1 MKKDKSINRIKK
13 SREDYIIDAF
23 VYVVLAALI
32 IACAYP
38 VWYILVASVSSS
50 THVLKNPGLLLVPDE
65 ISLEAYRLALQ
76 HPLLSAGFWN
86 SIKVLLYALPINMV
100 LTLMCGYFMASTN
113 MMFKKPIV
121 GMLLLTMYFGGGLIP
136 AFLNV
141 KELGLYDSIW
151 ALVLPGALSVYN
163 SLICKTAIE
172 GVPESLRES
181 AYLDGANDFQILF
194 KIIVPLIIPTLAVL
208 VLYYG
213 VSHWNSWFA
222 ASIYIETPS
231 KLPIQNILKSILS
244 NAAGLSS
251 EGMGDTF
258 SNYAESIKYSA
269 IVIATVPIMCVYPFL
284 QKHFTKG
291 VMIGAVKG

>member
-1 MKKDKSINRIKK
+1 MKIKNKIKK
-13 SREDYIIDAF
+13 TNEDR
-23 VYVVLAALI
+23 VVDIVVHVILAVLVI
-32 IACAYP
+32 VCLYP

-50 THVLKNPGLLLVPDE
+50 THVLKNPGLLLLPDK
-65 ISLEAYRLALQ
+65 ISFEAYRLALQ

-86 SIKVLLYALPINMV
+86 SIQVLLYSLPINIV

-113 MMFKKPIV
+113 LLFKKPIV
-121 GMLLLTMYFGGGLIP
+121 GMLLLTMYFSGGLIP
-136 AFLNV
+136 SFLNV
-141 KELGLYDSIW
+141 KDLGLYDSIW
-151 ALVLPGALSVYN
+151 ALVLPSALSVYN

-172 GVPESLRES
+172 GVPSSLRES
-181 AYLDGANDFQILF
+181 AYLDGANDIQILF

-222 ASIYIETPS
+222 ASIYIETPA

-258 SNYAESIKYSA
+258 NSYAESIKYSA

>member
-1 MKKDKSINRIKK
+1 MKKDKSNNRIKK
-13 SREDYIIDAF
+13 SREDYIIDGF

>member
-1 MKKDKSINRIKK
+1 MKKKNTIKK
-13 SREDYIIDAF
+13 TREDRIVDAV
-23 VYVVLAALI
+23 VYTILALLVI
-32 IACAYP
+32 VCLYP

-50 THVLKNPGLLLVPDE
+50 THVLRNPGLLLWPDAF
-65 ISLEAYRLALQ
+65 SFEAYRLALQ
-76 HPLLSAGFWN
+76 HPLLTAGFWN
-86 SIKVLLYALPINMV
+86 SIQVLLYSLPINIV

-113 MMFKKPIV
+113 MLLKKPIV
-121 GMLLLTMYFGGGLIP
+121 LMLLLTMYFSGGLIP
-136 AFLNV
+136 AFLNI
-141 KELGLYDSIW
+141 KDLGLYDSIW
-151 ALVLPGALSVYN
+151 ALVLPSALSVYN
-163 SLICKTAIE
+163 ALICKTAIE
-172 GVPESLRES
+172 AVPGSLRES

-194 KIIVPLIIPTLAVL
+194 KIIVPLIVPTLAVL

-258 SNYAESIKYSA
+258 NSYAESIKYSA

-291 VMIGAVKG
+291 VMLGAVKG

>member
-1 MKKDKSINRIKK
+1 MKKNKISNKIKK
-13 SREDYIIDAF
+13 TREDYVINTV
-23 VYVVLAALI
+23 VYTILGLLV

-38 VWYILVASVSSS
+38 IWYVLVASVSSS
-50 THVLKNPGLLLVPDE
+50 THVLKNPGLLLWPDK
-65 ISLEAYRLALQ
+65 ISFEAYRLALQ

-86 SIKVLLYALPINMV
+86 SIKVLVYSLPINIV

-113 MMFKKPIV
+113 MLFKKPIV
-121 GMLLLTMYFGGGLIP
+121 GMLLLTMYFSGGLIP
-136 AFLNV
+136 AFLNI
-141 KELGLYDSIW
+141 KELKLYDSIW
-151 ALVLPGALSVYN
+151 ALVLPSALSVYN

-172 GVPESLRES
+172 GVPSSLRES
-181 AYLDGANDFQILF
+181 AYLDGANDIQILF

-222 ASIYIETPS
+222 ASIYIETPA

-258 SNYAESIKYSA
+258 NSYAESIKYSA

>member
-1 MKKDKSINRIKK
+1 MKIKNKIKK
-13 SREDYIIDAF
+13 TNEDR
-23 VYVVLAALI
+23 VVDIVVHVILAVLVI
-32 IACAYP
+32 VCLYP

-50 THVLKNPGLLLVPDE
+50 THVLKNPGLLRLPDK
-65 ISLEAYRLALQ
+65 ISFEAYRLALQ

-86 SIKVLLYALPINMV
+86 SIQVLLYSLPINIV

-113 MMFKKPIV
+113 LLFKKPIV
-121 GMLLLTMYFGGGLIP
+121 GMLLLTMYFSGGLIP
-136 AFLNV
+136 SFLNV
-141 KELGLYDSIW
+141 KDLGLYDSIW
-151 ALVLPGALSVYN
+151 ALVLPSALSVYN

-172 GVPESLRES
+172 GVPSSLRES
-181 AYLDGANDFQILF
+181 AYLDGANDIQILF

-222 ASIYIETPS
+222 ASIYIETPA

-258 SNYAESIKYSA
+258 NSYAESIKYSA

>member
-1 MKKDKSINRIKK
+1 MKIKNKIKK
-13 SREDYIIDAF
+13 TNEDR
-23 VYVVLAALI
+23 VVDIVVHVILAVLVI
-32 IACAYP
+32 VCLYP

-50 THVLKNPGLLLVPDE
+50 THVLRNPGLLLLPDK
-65 ISLEAYRLALQ
+65 ISFEAYRLALQ

-86 SIKVLLYALPINMV
+86 SIQVLLYSLPINIV

-113 MMFKKPIV
+113 LLFKKPIV
-121 GMLLLTMYFGGGLIP
+121 GMLLLTMYFSGGLIP
-136 AFLNV
+136 SFLNV
-141 KELGLYDSIW
+141 KDLGLYDSIW
-151 ALVLPGALSVYN
+151 ALVLPSALSVYN

-172 GVPESLRES
+172 GVPSSLRES
-181 AYLDGANDFQILF
+181 AYLDGANDIQILF

-222 ASIYIETPS
+222 ASIYIETPA

-258 SNYAESIKYSA
+258 NSYAESIKYSA

>member
-1 MKKDKSINRIKK
+1 MKNMKVKNKIK
-13 SREDYIIDAF
+13 RTTEDRVIDTVVYI
-23 VYVVLAALI
+23 VLGLLV

-50 THVLKNPGLLLVPDE
+50 THVLKKPGLLLLPDE
-65 ISLEAYRLALQ
+65 VSLEAYRLALT
-76 HPLLSAGFWN
+76 HPLLVSGFWN
-86 SIKVLLYALPINMV
+86 SIKVLLCALPINIV

-113 MMFKKPIV
+113 MFWKKPIV

-141 KELGLYDSIW
+141 KDLGLYDSLW
-151 ALVLPGALSVYN
+151 ALVLPSALSVYN

-181 AYLDGANDFQILF
+181 AYLDGANDMQILF
-194 KIIVPLIIPTLAVL
+194 KIIVPLIVPTLAVL

-231 KLPIQNILKSILS
+231 KLPIQNILKSVLS

-258 SNYAESIKYSA
+258 NSYAESIKYSA

>member
-1 MKKDKSINRIKK
+1 MKKKNTIKK
-13 SREDYIIDAF
+13 TREDRIVDF
-23 VYVVLAALI
+23 VVHTILALLVI
-32 IACAYP
+32 VCLYP

-50 THVLKNPGLLLVPDE
+50 THVLRNPGLLLWPDAF
-65 ISLEAYRLALQ
+65 SFEAYRLALQ
-76 HPLLSAGFWN
+76 HPLLTAGFWN
-86 SIKVLLYALPINMV
+86 SIQVLLYSLPINIV

-113 MMFKKPIV
+113 MFWKKPIV
-121 GMLLLTMYFGGGLIP
+121 LLLLLTMYFNGGLIP

-141 KELGLYDSIW
+141 KDLGLYDSIW
-151 ALVLPGALSVYN
+151 SLVLPSALSVYN
-163 SLICKTAIE
+163 ALICKTAIE
-172 GVPESLRES
+172 AVPGSLREA
-181 AYLDGANDFQILF
+181 AYLDGANDFRILF
-194 KIIVPLIIPTLAVL
+194 EIIVPLIVPTLAVL

-222 ASIYIETPS
+222 ASIYIESPE

-258 SNYAESIKYSA
+258 NSYAESIKYSA

-291 VMIGAVKG
+291 VMLGAVKG

>member
-1 MKKDKSINRIKK
+1 MKVKNKIK
-13 SREDYIIDAF
+13 RTNEDQIVDLI
-23 VYVVLAALI
+23 VHVILVVLVIVCL
-32 IACAYP
+32 YP

-50 THVLKNPGLLLVPDE
+50 THVLRNPGLLLLPDK
-65 ISLEAYRLALQ
+65 ISFEAYRLALQ

-86 SIKVLLYALPINMV
+86 SIQVLLYSLPINIV

-113 MMFKKPIV
+113 MLFKKPIV
-121 GMLLLTMYFGGGLIP
+121 GMLLLTMYFSGGLIP

-141 KELGLYDSIW
+141 KDLGLYDSIW
-151 ALVLPGALSVYN
+151 ALVLPSALSVYN

-172 GVPESLRES
+172 GVPSSLRES
-181 AYLDGANDFQILF
+181 AYLDGANDIQILF

-222 ASIYIETPS
+222 ASIYIETPA

-258 SNYAESIKYSA
+258 NSYAESIKYSA

>member
-1 MKKDKSINRIKK
+1 MKKNKISNKIKK
-13 SREDYIIDAF
+13 TREDYIINTV
-23 VYVVLAALI
+23 VYTVLALLVI
-32 IACAYP
+32 VCAYP
-38 VWYILVASVSSS
+38 IWYVLVASVSSS
-50 THVLKNPGLLLVPDE
+50 THVLKNPGLLLWPDK
-65 ISLEAYRLALQ
+65 ISFEAYRLAMQ
-76 HPLLSAGFWN
+76 HPLLTAGFWN
-86 SIKVLLYALPINMV
+86 SIKVLLYALPINIVM
-100 LTLMCGYFMASTN
+100 TLMCGYFMASTN
-113 MMFKKPIV
+113 MLFKKPIV

-136 AFLNV
+136 AFLNI
-141 KELGLYDSIW
+141 KDLGLYDSIW
-151 ALVLPGALSVYN
+151 ALVLPSALSVYN

-172 GVPESLRES
+172 GVPSSLRES
-181 AYLDGANDFQILF
+181 AYLDGANDIQILF

-231 KLPIQNILKSILS
+231 KLPIQNILKSILN

-251 EGMGDTF
+251 EGMGDSF
-258 SNYAESIKYSA
+258 SSYAESIKYSA